1 MNKNA
6 GGADGVIA
14 LPKGGG
20 ALRGIGEKFSPDLH
34 TGTGNFTVPIALPPG
49 RNGLQP
55 QLTFVY
61 SSGNGNGAYGLGWNL
76 GVPGVS
82 RKTSKGIPRY
92 DDSQDVFIL
101 SGAEDLVP
109 VPGGPD
115 GVRRYQPRTEGLFA
129 RIDHH
134 RDASNDYWEVRSK
147 DGLVSH
153 YGTPAAIGTDPA
165 VIADPADRTKT
176 FAWKL
181 TQTQDPFGNQIVYE
195 YERDTDEDGPHHWDQ
210 VYLKRIRYVDYE
222 DAGQTKFL
230 VSVTFEYDDR
240 PDPFSEYRSAF
251 EIRTRKRCSRVEI
264 RTHAEEGRLVRVYHL
279 VYVDQ
284 RAGMNHLRP
293 LNGASVLNQIKA
305 VGHDGDLTEELPP
318 LEFRYTSFEP
328 QRRDFFPLE
337 GADLPPR
344 SLADPNMELID
355 LFGNGFPDVLEMDGI
370 VRYWRNCGNG
380 KFDAPRAMK
389 DAPAGFRLSDSGVQL
404 LDADGD
410 GRTDLL
416 VSTDTLSG
424 YFPLRFGGLWDRRSF
439 QRYRRGPSFN
449 LQDPEVR
456 LVDLDGDGV
465 TDAVRSGT
473 RLECFFNDPKQ
484 GWHAVRPME
493 RRAIE
498 DFPNVNFSDLR
509 VRWADVTGDGLQD
522 IVLVY
527 DGNIEY
533 WPNLGYGR
541 WGKRI
546 SMQNCPRFP
555 YGYDPKR
562 ILIGDVDGD
571 GAADLVYV
579 DDHKVLLW
587 INRSGNDWSDPIEI
601 EGTPPVSDID
611 AVRLADMLGTGI
623 SGVLWSTDAQWAVTA
638 EHVLFRFHGRSQ
650 TLPAR

>member
-55 QLTFVY
+55 QLSLVY
-61 SSGNGNGAYGLGWNL
+61 SSGNSSGAYGLGWNL

-82 RKTSKGIPRY
+82 RKTSKGIPLY

-109 VPGGPD
+109 VPGGPV
-115 GVRRYQPRTEGLFA
+115 GATRYRPRTEGLFA

-134 RDASNDYWEVRSK
+134 YDASNDYWEVRSK
-147 DGLVSH
+147 DGLVSL
-153 YGTPAAIGTDPA
+153 YWTPAAMGADPA

-181 TQTQDPFGNQIVYE
+181 TQTEDPFGNRIVHE
-195 YERDTDEDGPHHWDQ
+195 YERDTGEDGPHQWDQ
-210 VYLKRIRYVDYE
+210 LYLKRTRYVDYQE
-222 DAGQTKFL
+222 AGQTKFL
-230 VSVTFEYDDR
+230 VSATFEYDDR
-240 PDPFSEYRSAF
+240 PDPFSEYRAGF
-251 EIRTRKRCSRVEI
+251 EIRTRKRCSRIEI
-264 RTHAEEGRLVRVYHL
+264 RTHAEEDRLVRVYHL
-279 VYVDQ
+279 IYVDQ
-284 RAGMNHLRP
+284 RGGINRQRP
-293 LNGASVLNQIKA
+293 LNGVSVLNQIKV
-305 VGHDGDLTEELPP
+305 VGHDGDRTEELPP
-318 LEFRYTSFEP
+318 LEFGYTSFEP
-328 QRRDFFPLE
+328 QRGDFFPLE

-344 SLADPNMELID
+344 SLADPDMELID
-355 LFGNGFPDVLEMDGI
+355 LIGNGLPDVLEMNGT

-380 KFDAPRAMK
+380 KFDLPREMK
-389 DAPAGFRLSDSGVQL
+389 DAPAGLQLSDSGVQL
-404 LDADGD
+404 IDADGD

-416 VSTDTLSG
+416 VSTETLSG
-424 YFPLRFGGLWDRRSF
+424 YYPLRFGGLWDRRSF
-439 QRYRRGPSFN
+439 QRYRRAPSFD
-449 LQDPEVR
+449 LEDPEVR
-456 LVDLDGDGV
+456 LLDLDGDGV

-473 RLECFFNDPKQ
+473 RLECFFNDPKH
-484 GWHAVRPME
+484 GWNAARLVE

-498 DFPNVNFSDLR
+498 EFPNVNFSDPR

-533 WPNLGYGR
+533 WPNLGHGR

-579 DDHKVLLW
+579 DHGKVLLW
-587 INRSGNDWSDPIEI
+587 INRSGNSWSDPI
-601 EGTPPVSDID
+601 
-611 AVRLADMLGTGI
+611 
-623 SGVLWSTDAQWAVTA
+623 
-638 EHVLFRFHGRSQ
+638 
-650 TLPAR
+650 